1 LLSNVQ
7 RLISSQHYF
16 FEYLVNFKFTL
27 SDKNGKSIT
36 RELKDSDANSLI
48 GLQIGEQM
56 DASVFGLKGNV
67 KITGGSDKSGIAMRS
82 DVHGMPRKYILI
94 AKGVGFKTTEK
105 GLRKRKLVRGNTISE
120 EIYQINCKYDGVINV
135 EESKKEAPEKP
146 KKEESK
152 KEAPEKP
159 KKEESKKEA
168 PEKPKK
174 EESKKEAPEKP
185 KKEESKKEAPEK
197 PKKE

>member
-67 KITGGSDKSGIAMRS
+67 KITGGSDKSGITMRS

-174 EESKKEAPEKP
+174 E
-185 KKEESKKEAPEK
+185 
-197 PKKE
+197 

>member
-1 LLSNVQ
+1 MLSNLQ

-27 SDKNGKSIT
+27 SDKKGKSIT

-48 GLQIGEQM
+48 GLQIGEQI

-67 KITGGSDKSGIAMRS
+67 MITGGSDKSGITMRS
-82 DVHGMPRKYILI
+82 DVHGMPRKYVLI
-94 AKGVGFKTTEK
+94 SKGVGFKTTEK

-135 EESKKEAPEKP
+135 EESKKEAP
-146 KKEESK
+146 KEESK

-159 KKEESKKEA
+159 KKE
-168 PEKPKK
+168 
-174 EESKKEAPEKP
+174 
-185 KKEESKKEAPEK
+185 
-197 PKKE
+197 